1 MAWYD
6 KYFGGSSGSSGSS
19 SSSSS
24 SSNQGDDNKG
34 GGSDASSNS
43 FGNSFTGNQG
53 NPSEAGGSTVVN
65 NNNDYNTSN
74 TTSVPKQ
81 NNPYLYGGTTS
92 KDLADVGFT
101 GVGNPSTEKRQETSG
116 YNPNDNQGGTMTE
129 TSNDGTVTTTTN
141 VLGDNPNTT
150 VTTPDN
156 NNETETKTEGEGE
169 DNLLNTLFG
178 DENTT
183 GLDDDAKKNTTPE
196 EKRALVLKFKAQSGY
211 DQLPTSLRN
220 QADEIIARINAGE
233 YFGSDFANMQGT
245 TQSGNQILAGN
256 NKSTKDISKQDALNL
271 FRIATQNK
279 NAGTA
284 REAGFSTTAEAL
296 LKSYVDTLSPADRAA
311 FQEEARK
318 IQDAKFTDPRNNM
331 MNMYRDPAL
340 LKRLTGLSSLNTNQL
355 DYDQFVN
362 EAQRVRDSRSDNNT
376 GQVNTFTSSQM
387 GTDNVAETTTAP
399 NYGSSIDNPHSTK
412 DFIDSDG
419 DGVDDRY
426 QKGPGQPYMGPDL
439 DPNKTDVPTTDVTTA
454 QQANPNSFGGVALQ
468 GVYNLIPVKD
478 RFTGK
483 IRYIRQPVSSFGG
496 IYT

>member
-19 SSSSS
+19 SSSSD
-24 SSNQGDDNKG
+24 QGDKNKG
-34 GGSDASSNS
+34 GSKGGGADASSNS
-43 FGNSFTGNQG
+43 FGNSFTGNKG
-53 NPSEAGGSTVVN
+53 SPGEASGSTVVN
-65 NNNDYNTSN
+65 NTNNYNTDN
-74 TTSVPKQ
+74 TKSVPKQ
-81 NNPYLYGGTTS
+81 SNPYLYGGTTS
-92 KDLADVGFT
+92 EDLADVGFT
-101 GVGNPSTEKRQETSG
+101 GVGNPSPEERRKTSG
-116 YNPNDNQGGTMTE
+116 YNPNDNEGGTLTDT
-129 TSNDGTVTTTTN
+129 TSEGVTTITN
-141 VLGDNPNTT
+141 ATGSNPVETFTPADNT
-150 VTTPDN
+150 N
-156 NNETETKTEGEGE
+156 NNEAETKTEGE
-169 DNLLNTLFG
+169 DDIFTTLFG

-196 EKRALVLKFKAQSGY
+196 EKRALILKFKAQSGY

>member
-1 MAWYD
+1 MAFSTS
-6 KYFGGSSGSSGSS
+6 YFGKGNDKGKGFASSYNTTSSPSPNAPDVSGY
-19 SSSSS
+19 
-24 SSNQGDDNKG
+24 NATNNNDNK
-34 GGSDASSNS
+34 DKD
-43 FGNSFTGNQG
+43 T
-53 NPSEAGGSTVVN
+53 GSTVVN
-65 NNNDYNTSN
+65 NNNS
-74 TTSVPKQ
+74 K
-81 NNPYLYGGTTS
+81 NNDAYKARFG
-92 KDLADVGFT
+92 DADMSGFS
-101 GVGNPSTEKRQETSG
+101 GVGVGSSEQRQKTSG

-141 VLGDNPNTT
+141 VLSDNPNTT
-150 VTTPDN
+150 VTTPDS
-156 NNETETKTEGEGE
+156 NNETETEGK
-169 DNLLNTLFG
+169 DDIFTTLFD

-183 GLDDDAKKNTTPE
+183 GLPDDAKKNTTME

-245 TQSGNQILAGN
+245 TQSGNEILAGN

-296 LKSYVDTLSPADRAA
+296 LKSYVDTLSPADREA
-311 FQEEARK
+311 FKEEARK

-387 GTDNVAETTTAP
+387 GTDTTEQGETSGYGTLIGSDTA
-399 NYGSSIDNPHSTK
+399 TA
-412 DFIDSDG
+412 DFIDTDG

-426 QKGPGQPYMGPDL
+426 QSGPNQPYEGPDL

>member
-1 MAWYD
+1 MAFSTS
-6 KYFGGSSGSSGSS
+6 YFGKGNDKGKGFASSYNTTPSPSPNAPDVSGY
-19 SSSSS
+19 
-24 SSNQGDDNKG
+24 NATNNNDNK
-34 GGSDASSNS
+34 DND
-43 FGNSFTGNQG
+43 T
-53 NPSEAGGSTVVN
+53 GSTVVN
-65 NNNDYNTSN
+65 NNNS
-74 TTSVPKQ
+74 K
-81 NNPYLYGGTTS
+81 NNDAYKARFG
-92 KDLADVGFT
+92 DADMSGFS
-101 GVGNPSTEKRQETSG
+101 GVGVGSSEQRQETSG

-141 VLGDNPNTT
+141 VLSDNPNTT

-169 DNLLNTLFG
+169 DDIFTTLFG

-196 EKRALVLKFKAQSGY
+196 EKRALILKFKAQSGY

-245 TQSGNQILAGN
+245 TQSGNEILAAN
-256 NKSTKDISKQDALNL
+256 NKSVADINQKDALAL